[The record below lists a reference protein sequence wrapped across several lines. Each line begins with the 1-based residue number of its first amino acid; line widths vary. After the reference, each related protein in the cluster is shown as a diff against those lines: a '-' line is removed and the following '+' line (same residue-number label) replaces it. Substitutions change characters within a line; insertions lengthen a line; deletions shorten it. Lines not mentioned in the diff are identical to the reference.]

1 MAKKFEDD
9 LEKLEEIVET
19 LEEGGAGL
27 EESLKAF
34 EAGVKL
40 SKSCH
45 KQLVEAQK
53 RVEILVQDENAN
65 DTKEPFKG

>member
-1 MAKKFEDD
+1 
-9 LEKLEEIVET
+9 
-19 LEEGGAGL
+19 GGGGL

-40 SKSCH
+40 SKACH

-53 RVEILVQDENAN
+53 RVEILVQDENGKEN
-65 DTKEPFKG
+65 KEPFTA